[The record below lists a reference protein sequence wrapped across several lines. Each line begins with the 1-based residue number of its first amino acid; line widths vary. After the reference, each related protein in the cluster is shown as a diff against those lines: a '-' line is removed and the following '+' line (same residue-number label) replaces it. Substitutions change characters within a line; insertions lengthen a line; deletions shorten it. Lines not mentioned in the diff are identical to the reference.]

1 MSSEFNFFQPR
12 AEGASLVKSTL
23 TKRAIGA
30 VVTAI
35 EDAWSQ
41 IETFRYQKSTP
52 FSPSDLHDEDKLTT
66 KLAEILNHRLD
77 NQPLG
82 YFSGDRF
89 QTIVRDG
96 KQTTANKSSI
106 DQMPDLTVRMMKAAP
121 GESRDEAALFVEA
134 KLVDN
139 NSGCSQ
145 YVLNGLHRFV
155 AGKYAPQMSVGLM
168 LGYCTA
174 NYAEVHIQ
182 LPNYFK
188 KAKSAEAQRC
198 AALLLPSKAHKACY
212 DSEHTRDHP
221 CAPDFR
227 AMHLWLVRPLPTSGV
242 PMPIAPTPP
251 EDDVAI
257 QSYRAKVAES

>member
-1 MSSEFNFFQPR
+1 MSSEFNFFHPR
-12 AEGASLVKSTL
+12 AEGASPVKSML
-23 TKRAIGA
+23 SKRAIGA

-35 EDAWSQ
+35 QDAWSQ
-41 IETFRYQKSTP
+41 IETFSYQKSTP
-52 FSPSDLHDEDKLTT
+52 FSPSDLQDEDALTT
-66 KLAEILNHRLD
+66 KLAEILNHKLD

-82 YFSGDRF
+82 YFRGDRF

-106 DQMPDLTVRMMKAAP
+106 DQMPDLTVRMMKSAP

-134 KLVDN
+134 KLVDK
-139 NSGCSQ
+139 NSGCGQ
-145 YVLNGLHRFV
+145 YVINGLHRFV
-155 AGKYAPQMSVGLM
+155 TGKYAPQMSVGLM

-174 NYAEVHIQ
+174 NYADVHIH

-188 KAKSAEAQRC
+188 NAYSAKAKRC
-198 AALLLPSKAHKACY
+198 AAPVLPSKGHKDCY

-227 AMHLWLVRPLPTSGV
+227 AMHLWLLRPSPV
-242 PMPIAPTPP
+242 PVVPGAVP
-251 EDDVAI
+251 
-257 QSYRAKVAES
+257 S